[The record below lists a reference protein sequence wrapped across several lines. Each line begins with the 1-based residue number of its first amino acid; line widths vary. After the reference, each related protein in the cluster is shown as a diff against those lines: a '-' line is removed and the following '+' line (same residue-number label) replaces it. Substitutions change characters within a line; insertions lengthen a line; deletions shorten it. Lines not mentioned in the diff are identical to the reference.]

1 MDAENTT
8 KIELRQ
14 SKKRK
19 GEKQK
24 ANDAD
29 TNNHYKKNK
38 IFQESIIQE
47 KQTGK
52 KKTKFIAQRIE
63 DSGIGDSMEKV
74 SDTTISKDIL
84 KEDIDENTKTSKK
97 PSKRQLKREKAL
109 QREAQKRHAS
119 RISAMQRALSYVSK
133 WKHSRSEWKF
143 EKIRQ
148 IWLIDNLLDE
158 NSISDTIFPVVLEY
172 FEGCKG
178 MAREILLR
186 KGMDIIRK
194 AEEDEDEESRNG
206 IMESVAYKRA
216 RQLLQALPTDR

>member
-8 KIELRQ
+8 KTELRQ
-14 SKKRK
+14 PRKRK
-19 GEKQK
+19 GEKSK
-24 ANDAD
+24 TNDAD
-29 TNNHYKKNK
+29 TINNHYKKNK
-38 IFQESIIQE
+38 TFQESIIQE
-47 KQTGK
+47 KQTGRK
-52 KKTKFIAQRIE
+52 KIKFITEEIGN
-63 DSGIGDSMEKV
+63 SGRSLEKV
-74 SDTTISKDIL
+74 NDTTIDEDIL
-84 KEDIDENTKTSKK
+84 KEDIDENTKASRK

-119 RISAMQRALSYVSK
+119 RIYAMQRALSYVSK

-158 NSISDTIFPVVLEY
+158 NSIPDTIFPIVLEY

-178 MAREILLR
+178 MAREVLLR
-186 KGMDIIRK
+186 KGMDVIRK
-194 AEEDEDEESRNG
+194 VEEDENEESRNE
-206 IMESVAYKRA
+206 IMESIAYKRA